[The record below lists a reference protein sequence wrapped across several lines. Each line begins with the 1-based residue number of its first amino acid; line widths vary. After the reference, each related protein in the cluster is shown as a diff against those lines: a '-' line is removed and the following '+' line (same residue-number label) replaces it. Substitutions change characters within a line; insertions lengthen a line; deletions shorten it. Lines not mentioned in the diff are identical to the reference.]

1 MNKDDGNKLKTLI
14 LNIKYKKNL
23 ILQELVRSEREKESS
38 IIL

>member
-1 MNKDDGNKLKTLI
+1 MNKDDGKKLKTLI